1 MRASAAPS
9 LTAGRR
15 PRGLSGPAPDAH
27 GAPFGWTAAGCC
39 DRLPALQQRLRGAYA
54 IAVDKPQEQFMDTY
68 QLYIGGEFVDAT
80 DGAAKPTVNPFNGE
94 PVAMIPVAGEGNAR
108 AAIAAARKAF
118 DEGPWPHMS
127 GEERCEIISTLSAKM
142 KERQKDLARIE
153 SVDSGGTIAKTGAD
167 AYLAQRQMGYF
178 GEMAK
183 KYNAEPREIEG
194 MSRPGRSYNYTIRE
208 PIGVCA
214 SIIPWNF
221 PLMMAVWKLGP
232 ALATGNTIVLKPA
245 TDTPL
250 SAMELARIVDECG
263 FPEGVVNIITGPG
276 GLIGE
281 VMTTSPDVDKV
292 AFTGSTEVG
301 REIMAKASGTLKKV
315 TLECGGKSANIVL
328 HDANWDIAVDGS
340 IFASFYHQGQVCES
354 GTRLLLPADQ
364 HDDFVAKLVDRLEG
378 LPMGDPLDPATKV
391 GPVVSQNHMRT
402 VLDYIE
408 KGKAE
413 GATLACGG
421 EQATDGDLAKGA
433 FVKPTVFTDVTNDM
447 TIAQE
452 EIFGP
457 VLCVMKYSSED
468 EAVAIANDSIFGL
481 GGGVWSEDIDRARA
495 VAGRL
500 RTGTVWINDW
510 HLLSERMPFGGYKQ
524 SGIGREFGEEGL
536 NEYTEVKSLHVDDAR
551 TRANKPWYDMLVPRE
566 EVGAEE

>member
-1 MRASAAPS
+1 M
-9 LTAGRR
+9 
-15 PRGLSGPAPDAH
+15 
-27 GAPFGWTAAGCC
+27 
-39 DRLPALQQRLRGAYA
+39 
-54 IAVDKPQEQFMDTY
+54 ETY
-68 QLYIGGEFVDAT
+68 QLYIGGEFVDAEG
-80 DGAAKPTVNPFNGE
+80 GATKPTLNPWNGE
-94 PVAMIPVAGEGNAR
+94 AVAEIPVASENDAR
-108 AAIAAARKAF
+108 AAIAVARRAF
-118 DEGPWPHMS
+118 DEGPWPRMS
-127 GEERCEIISTLSAKM
+127 GAERGEAITALSARM

-153 SVDSGGTIAKTGAD
+153 SIDSGGTIAKTGAD

-183 KYNAEPREIEG
+183 NYDAEPREIAG

-263 FPEGVVNIITGPG
+263 FPEGVVNVVTGPG
-276 GLIGE
+276 GRIGE
-281 VMTTSPDVDKV
+281 VMTTSAEVDKV

-301 REIMAKASGTLKKV
+301 RDIMAKASGTLKKV

-354 GTRLLLPADQ
+354 GTRLLLPADR
-364 HDDFVAKLVDRLEG
+364 HDEFVARMAAKLEA
-378 LPMGDPLDPATKV
+378 LPMGDPLDPATKI
-391 GPVVSQNHMRT
+391 GPVVSRKHMET
-402 VLDYIE
+402 VLEYVE

-413 GATLACGG
+413 GATLVCGG
-421 EQATDGDLAKGA
+421 ERATEGDLAKGS
-433 FVKPTVFTDVTNDM
+433 FVKPTIFTDVTNDM
-447 TIAQE
+447 TIARE

-457 VLCVMKYSSED
+457 VLCVMRYETED

-481 GGGVWSEDIDRARA
+481 GGGVWSEDLDRARA
-495 VAGRL
+495 LAGRL

-536 NEYTEVKSLHVDDAR
+536 NEYTEVKALHVDDAK
-551 TRANKPWYDMLVPRE
+551 TRENKPWYDMLVPRE
-566 EVGAEE
+566 EAAAG

>member
-1 MRASAAPS
+1 
-9 LTAGRR
+9 
-15 PRGLSGPAPDAH
+15 
-27 GAPFGWTAAGCC
+27 
-39 DRLPALQQRLRGAYA
+39 
-54 IAVDKPQEQFMDTY
+54 MDTY
-68 QLYIGGEFVDAT
+68 RLYIGGRFVDAEG
-80 DGAAKPTVNPFNGE
+80 GATKPTVNPYDGSE
-94 PVAMIPVAGEGNAR
+94 IAAVPVASAADAR
-108 AAIAAARKAF
+108 AAVAAARRAF
-118 DEGPWPHMS
+118 DEGPWPRMS
-127 GEERCEIISTLSAKM
+127 GEERSAIIRSLAARM

-153 SVDSGGTIAKTGAD
+153 SLDSGGTIAKTGAH
-167 AYLAQRQMGYF
+167 AYLAQRQMNYF

-183 KYNAEPREIEG
+183 NYNAEPEEIAG
-194 MSRPGRSYNYTIRE
+194 MSRPGRSYNFTIRE

-232 ALATGNTIVLKPA
+232 ALATGNAIVLKPA

-250 SAMELARIVDECG
+250 SALELARLADECG
-263 FPEGVVNIITGPG
+263 FPEGVVNIVAGPG
-276 GLIGE
+276 GRIGE
-281 VMTTSPDVDKV
+281 TLTTSADVDKV

-301 REIMAKASGTLKKV
+301 RDIMSRAAGTLKKV
-315 TLECGGKSANIVL
+315 TLECGGKSANIVC

-354 GTRLLLPADQ
+354 GTRLLLPASQ
-364 HDDFVAKLVDRLEG
+364 HDAFVEKMVAKLEA

-391 GPVVSQNHMRT
+391 GPVVSEKHMRT

-421 EQATDGDLAKGA
+421 ERATDGDLARGC
-433 FVKPTVFTDVTNDM
+433 FVKPTVFTNVTNDM
-447 TIAQE
+447 TIARE

-457 VLCVMKYSSED
+457 VLCVMKYESED
-468 EAVAIANDSIFGL
+468 DAVSIANDSIYGL
-481 GGGVWSEDIDRARA
+481 GGGVWSEDLDRARSLA
-495 VAGRL
+495 ARL

-536 NEYTEVKSLHVDDAR
+536 NEYTEVKALHVDDAK
-551 TRANKPWYDMLVPRE
+551 TRENKPWYDMLVPRD
-566 EVGAEE
+566 AA

>member
-1 MRASAAPS
+1 
-9 LTAGRR
+9 
-15 PRGLSGPAPDAH
+15 
-27 GAPFGWTAAGCC
+27 
-39 DRLPALQQRLRGAYA
+39 
-54 IAVDKPQEQFMDTY
+54 MDTY
-68 QLYIGGEFVDAT
+68 QLYVGGRFVDAEG
-80 DGAAKPTVNPFNGE
+80 GATRPTLNPYNGE
-94 PVAMIPVAGEGNAR
+94 PIAEIPVASEGDAR
-108 AAIAAARKAF
+108 AAVAAARKAF

-127 GEERCEIISTLSAKM
+127 GDERCEAISALSARM
-142 KERQKDLARIE
+142 KERQKDLARLE
-153 SVDSGGTIAKTGAD
+153 SMDSGGTIAKTGAD

-178 GEMAK
+178 GEMARR
-183 KYNAEPREIEG
+183 YNAEAREIEG

-245 TDTPL
+245 SDTPL

-276 GLIGE
+276 GRIGE

-301 REIMAKASGTLKKV
+301 RDIMAKAAGTLKKV

-328 HDANWDIAVDGS
+328 HDANWDIAIDGS

-354 GTRLLLPADQ
+354 GTRLLLPEDQ
-364 HDDFVAKLVDRLEG
+364 HDDFVERMVARLG
-378 LPMGDPLDPATKV
+378 SLPMGDPLDPATKV
-391 GPVVSQNHMRT
+391 GPVVSPGHMET
-402 VLDYIE
+402 VLGYIE
-408 KGKAE
+408 KGRAE
-413 GATLACGG
+413 GATLVCGG
-421 EQATDGDLAKGA
+421 GRATGGDLAKGA
-433 FVKPTVFTDVTNDM
+433 FVEPTVFTDVTNDM
-447 TIAQE
+447 TIARE

-457 VLCVMKYSSED
+457 VLCVMKYGSED

-495 VAGRL
+495 VAGRM

-536 NEYTEVKSLHVDDAR
+536 NEYTEVKALHVDDAK
-551 TRANKPWYDMLVPRE
+551 TRENKPWYDMLVPRGE
-566 EVGAEE
+566 AAE

>member
-1 MRASAAPS
+1 ME
-9 LTAGRR
+9 T
-15 PRGLSGPAPDAH
+15 H
-27 GAPFGWTAAGCC
+27 
-39 DRLPALQQRLRGAYA
+39 
-54 IAVDKPQEQFMDTY
+54 
-68 QLYIGGEFVDAT
+68 QLYIGGRFVDAESGET
-80 DGAAKPTVNPFNGE
+80 RPTLNPWNGE
-94 PVAMIPVAGEGNAR
+94 AVAEIPVAGANDVR

-118 DEGPWPHMS
+118 DDGPWPRMS
-127 GEERCEIISTLSAKM
+127 GAERCEAITALAARM
-142 KERQKDLARIE
+142 KERQKDLARLE
-153 SVDSGGTIAKTGAD
+153 SIDSGGTIAKTGAD
-167 AYLAQRQMGYF
+167 AYLAQRQMAYF
-178 GEMAK
+178 GEMARN
-183 KYNAEPREIEG
+183 YDAEPREIAG

-263 FPEGVVNIITGPG
+263 FPEGVVNIVTGPG
-276 GLIGE
+276 GRIGE
-281 VMTTSPDVDKV
+281 VLTTSPDVDKV

-301 REIMAKASGTLKKV
+301 RDIMAKASGTLKKV

-328 HDANWDIAVDGS
+328 GDADWDIAVDGS
-340 IFASFYHQGQVCES
+340 IFAAFYHQGQVCES
-354 GTRLLLPADQ
+354 GTRLLLPADR
-364 HDDFVAKLVDRLEG
+364 HDEFVERMVARLEA
-378 LPMGDPLDPATKV
+378 LPMGDPLDPATRV
-391 GPVVSQNHMRT
+391 GPVVSPRHMET
-402 VLDYIE
+402 VLGYVE
-408 KGKAE
+408 KGRDE
-413 GATLACGG
+413 GATLVCGG
-421 EQATDGDLAKGA
+421 ERATEGDLARGS

-447 TIAQE
+447 TIARE

-457 VLCVMKYSSED
+457 VLCVMRYETED

-481 GGGVWSEDIDRARA
+481 GGGVWSEDLDRARA
-495 VAGRL
+495 LAGRL

-536 NEYTEVKSLHVDDAR
+536 NEYTEVKALHVDDAK
-551 TRANKPWYDMLVPRE
+551 TRENKPWYDMLVPRE
-566 EVGAEE
+566 AAAG